1 MRVRIIPCV
10 LVKNGEDESA
20 LVAFDGRFVSLKFRT
35 FEAHGVKIPFLKDV
49 DVSTRCPSLGNLH
62 VDPEVLKPKYLG
74 VRTVNYNKGN
84 YKISLPKACSLPRK
98 VEVYRFARCV
108 VLQY

>member
-1 MRVRIIPCV
+1 MRVKIIPCV
-10 LVKNGEDESA
+10 LVRDGEDESA

-35 FEAHGVKIPFLKDV
+35 FESHGVKIPFIKDV
-49 DVSTRCPSLGNLH
+49 DVSTRCPTIGSLH
-62 VDPEVLKPKYLG
+62 IDEDVLKPKYLG

-84 YKISLPKACSLPRK
+84 YKVSLPKACSLPRK
-98 VEVYRFARCV
+98 VKVYKFGRYV